1 MKYIS
6 VMNSSGRMVIPRE
19 ICKKFNI
26 EKGDKIEVIT
36 VDESEQIILNKLNPS
51 CVICG
56 AEKNLIKVKDKFI
69 CESCAE
75 IGSKKQD

>member
-6 VMNSSGRMVIPRE
+6 VMNSNGRMVIPRE

-26 EKGDKIEVIT
+26 EKGNKFEVIT
-36 VDESEQIILNKLNPS
+36 VDESEQIILNRLNPS

-56 AEKNLIKVKDKFI
+56 AEKNLKSIKDKYI

-75 IGSKKQD
+75 TAAKKQD